1 MIVSGGITVCPREA
15 EEVLIAHAA
24 VNEVEVIGV
33 PNDDLGTV
41 LKALVKP
48 AEASAA
54 DPLLALELLDFC
66 AARLSRIKCPKS
78 IEFVGEAVKRLP
90 AD

>member
-1 MIVSGGITVCPREA
+1 MIVSGGITVSPREA

-24 VNEVEVIGV
+24 VVQVEVIGV
-33 PNDDLGTV
+33 PSDDLGTA

-66 AARLSRIKCPKS
+66 AARLSRIKCPAS
-78 IEFVGEAVKRLP
+78 IEFVGAADRSLP